1 MFAFV
6 ISGPVRLS
14 QFCFY
19 RGSIEVRSTERIVQ
33 YKSESTTTLLT
44 VVRRLSIS
52 GKAFSTAVF

>member
-6 ISGPVRLS
+6 ISGPVRLP

-33 YKSESTTTLLT
+33 YILEIRVYNHTPYCSETFVHL
-44 VVRRLSIS
+44 R
-52 GKAFSTAVF
+52 